1 MRRSATRTVMTPPSR
16 SRRDTSWL
24 SPTRSTTCA
33 RPANTDVRFYQNC
46 SGAPFVTCL
55 AKSGRPDVSKVQLK
69 VNGRVRQVSLE
80 GSETLLDVLRVQLGL
95 TGAKR
100 GCNQGVCGT
109 CTVLIDGRAARSCLS
124 LAALAEGKDI
134 VTVEGLAP
142 QGELSAVQKAFVDA
156 GAIHA
161 RHGHCGDC
169 LARGPSCPMTL
180 VSPVRYAS

>member
-1 MRRSATRTVMTPPSR
+1 M
-16 SRRDTSWL
+16 
-24 SPTRSTTCA
+24 
-33 RPANTDVRFYQNC
+33 
-46 SGAPFVTCL
+46 
-55 AKSGRPDVSKVQLK
+55 SKVQLK

-156 GAIHA
+156 GAIQ
-161 RHGHCGDC
+161 CGFC
-169 LARGPSCPMTL
+169 TPGMVIAATALLAEEPHPTEEGLAGNLCRCTGY
-180 VSPVRYAS
+180 VKVVEAVHRAAAAQEQRR

>member
-1 MRRSATRTVMTPPSR
+1 M
-16 SRRDTSWL
+16 
-24 SPTRSTTCA
+24 
-33 RPANTDVRFYQNC
+33 
-46 SGAPFVTCL
+46 
-55 AKSGRPDVSKVQLK
+55 SKVQLK

-109 CTVLIDGRAARSCLS
+109 CTVLIDGRAAPSCLS

-156 GAIHA
+156 GAIQ
-161 RHGHCGDC
+161 CGFC
-169 LARGPSCPMTL
+169 TPGMVIAATALLAEEPHPTEEA
-180 VSPVRYAS
+180 VRVGLAGNLCRCTGYVKVVEAVQRAAAAQEQRR

>member
-1 MRRSATRTVMTPPSR
+1 
-16 SRRDTSWL
+16 
-24 SPTRSTTCA
+24 
-33 RPANTDVRFYQNC
+33 
-46 SGAPFVTCL
+46 
-55 AKSGRPDVSKVQLK
+55 VSKVQLK

-142 QGELSAVQKAFVDA
+142 QGELSAVQKACVDA
-156 GAIHA
+156 GAIQ
-161 RHGHCGDC
+161 CGFC
-169 LARGPSCPMTL
+169 TPGMVIAATALLAEEPHPTEEA
-180 VSPVRYAS
+180 VRVGLAGNLCRCTGYVKVVEAVQRAAAAQEQRR